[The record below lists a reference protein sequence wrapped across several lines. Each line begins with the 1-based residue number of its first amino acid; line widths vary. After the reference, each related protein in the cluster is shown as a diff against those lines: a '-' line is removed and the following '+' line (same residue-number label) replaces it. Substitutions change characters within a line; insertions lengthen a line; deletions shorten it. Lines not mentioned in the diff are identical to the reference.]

1 MTSEGSIEAAIVR
14 MGLAAPGEAPALT
27 PLAGGVSSDI
37 YRVDLP
43 AGPVCVKRALAQLK
57 VAAPWFAPVQ
67 RNRYEAAWLRFANDA
82 CPGSAPRVIAEDAQ
96 GLAFAMPY
104 LPPDE
109 HPPWKARLRDG
120 AVDPAFAAEVGAR
133 LGAIHAASADSAA
146 IARRFAT
153 DASFHAIRLE
163 PYLLA
168 TARVHADLAP
178 ALEQLARR
186 TAGTRRVLV
195 HGDVSPKNILCGPAG
210 PILIDAECAWFGD
223 PAFDLA
229 FCLNH
234 LLLKSAWR
242 PAHHAAYQA
251 SFRALARA
259 YLERVRWE
267 PARELEA
274 RAATLLPAL
283 MLARI
288 DGKSPVEYLRSARN
302 KALVRD
308 FARASMGTPAPTGAH
323 ASLDAL
329 AALWHD
335 CVASNPPAPEP

>member
-1 MTSEGSIEAAIVR
+1 
-14 MGLAAPGEAPALT
+14 MGLAAQGAPLTLT

-43 AGPVCVKRALAQLK
+43 GGSVCVKRALAQLK
-57 VAAPWFAPVQ
+57 VQAQWYAPVQ
-67 RNRYEAAWLRFANDA
+67 RNRYEAAWLRFANEA
-82 CPGSAPRVIAEDAQ
+82 CPGSAPRVIAEDTE

-109 HPPWKARLRDG
+109 HPPWKAQLRDG
-120 AVDPAFAAEVGAR
+120 EVDPAFAAEVGRR
-133 LGAIHAASADSAA
+133 LGTIHAASADSAEL
-146 IARRFAT
+146 ARAFAT

-178 ALEQLARR
+178 QLEQLAER
-186 TAGTRRVLV
+186 TAATRRVLV
-195 HGDVSPKNILCGPAG
+195 HGDVSPKNILCGPSG

-302 KALVRD
+302 KALVRE
-308 FARASMGTPAPTGAH
+308 FARSALGAH
-323 ASLDAL
+323 EATGTL
-329 AALWHD
+329 AERWHE